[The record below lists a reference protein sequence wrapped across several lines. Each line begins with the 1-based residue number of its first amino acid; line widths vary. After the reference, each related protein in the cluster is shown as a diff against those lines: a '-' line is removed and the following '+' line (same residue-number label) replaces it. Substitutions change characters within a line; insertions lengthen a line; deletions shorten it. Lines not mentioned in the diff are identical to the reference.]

1 MERIVIQRP
10 NGSTLK
16 LYGKTNLA
24 RITRGEQRKKLL
36 GENTVEL
43 TVRSAKPLEL
53 EIGDKITVF
62 SEDYYLNLL
71 PEAKKTSSREYEYN
85 LTFESAQYELAKVMF
100 LDEDGSGLST
110 STNFTLRANLEEIG
124 RIIINNLNRV
134 YGTGKWVLYETPA
147 QTTDVRDFSYSEN
160 NCLAVLQKACEE
172 YGTEFKITTVVN
184 GGNTTYRIS
193 IKKIGSVVPY
203 TFQYGHNKGLYG
215 IKRKTVNSENIV
227 TRLYAFGGSQNL
239 PGDYRNYSSRL
250 RLPDTDGENTSYI
263 EDLDAIAAFG
273 IIEGAKLFEDIYP
286 KYEGTVT
293 AIDASDI
300 LSFTDSAFPFNLNEL
315 DGSGNTKYLLDGIS
329 AKITFNTGALA
340 GYTFEVK
347 SYDHATKTFKLLKYE
362 DDRGFVYPSV
372 DTSTFRIAATDK
384 YILSDINPP
393 QSYITAAENAL
404 LAAAQEYLN
413 ENKAPRVNYDIDIAE
428 EYLAKIAGPGAVVN
442 IFDVGDYVGI
452 KDSEINI
459 DRTGESSI
467 RIIEMHRDLCSAT
480 HYDYTISVSDTLE
493 VNVIERLIAGQK
505 DTENIINLNN
515 LTDVSK
521 LQRSWRSTQELL
533 NMVFDPEGYFDTAN
547 IKPASIETAMLS
559 VGAKSQQFTLQNT
572 VLEAN
577 YEGNANKIRITGGVL
592 IHYGLTETT
601 TPTWTLGSRTE
612 TLVSTA
618 ANYIY
623 ARCLKAGSTGEIIF
637 DTAQHNVEEGSYY
650 YFIIGVL
657 HSVDTT
663 TNTRW
668 ISLTYGAT
676 SVNGRYIKTGRIQSA
691 DGSCYFDLDNNE
703 IHGTITFTKN
713 GQNYNIADLQTQS
726 SEAYNYITNTLPG
739 ILSDIQAQ
747 LDGQIEQFFETYD
760 PTTSNAPANT
770 WTTTQDKENHLGDL
784 FYNTSTGKVFRWV
797 KESGVYKWQELQDS
811 EVAEALALANSALAL
826 AGTKRRIF
834 TTTPYPPYE
843 VGDLWVNGTDIKYC
857 INARATGSY
866 VSTDWDKA
874 SNYTDDSALTSFVN
888 TTFAALVTQ
897 VDGKIESWFGTTDP
911 STNWTTAAL
920 KSAHVGDLWYNTST
934 KILKRYNVSGSTYS
948 WGTIEDAAAI
958 AAAEAASQAQDTAD
972 GKRTVFTTTPYT
984 PYSVGDLWT
993 NGTDLKVC
1001 NTARATG
1008 SYVASDW
1015 GLATNYD
1022 HTKTVIDGGLI
1033 TSGTIQLAGDNN
1045 YILAG
1050 ITGQGSAGTSVRI
1063 WAGATFDNRA
1073 VAPFRVNQNGEVFAR
1088 YRIELQDTNNNGLA
1102 GICGQGTDGTDSKIR
1117 FWAGATYANRAS
1129 APFWVKSDGSLY
1141 CTKATLA
1148 NGCKV
1153 GGWDV
1158 SNSGIFNDTGDA
1170 YLIARKAYGDGKYT
1184 EARVGA
1190 SVFPASSGA
1199 SGCGYFINTR
1209 SAQWDTN
1216 YGIIIDVE
1224 NAAYNIALGVTGDVV
1239 VNGLNV
1245 SRKHKVTTAT
1255 ASSWHYMAYDAE
1267 IQIISCTV
1275 DTAWFVLPD
1284 RYSVA
1289 NHLGIGSSTP
1299 FSVPYTII
1307 GRYQTSGAKQFKIW
1321 GYSTSHDNIKNVRYP
1336 KWLNNNATIQ
1346 NGEIN
1351 MNEGDILTFQLVY
1364 DGSNYFAYLVNSRT

>member
-1 MERIVIQRP
+1 MERIVVQRP

-16 LYGKTNLA
+16 LYGKSNYA

-43 TVRSAKPLEL
+43 TVRSATPLEF

-71 PEAKKTSSREYEYN
+71 PEAKKTGSREYEYQ

-110 STNFTLRANLEEIG
+110 STNFTLRANIEEIG
-124 RIIINNLNRV
+124 RIIVNNLNRV
-134 YGTGKWVLYETPA
+134 YGPGKWILYETPE

-160 NCLAVLQKACEE
+160 NCLSVLQKACEE
-172 YGTEFKITTVVN
+172 YGTEFKIATIVN

-193 IKKIGSVVPY
+193 IRKIGSVVPY

-215 IKRKTVNSENIV
+215 LKRKTINSENIV
-227 TRLYAFGGSQNL
+227 TRLYAFGGNKNL
-239 PGDYRNYSSRL
+239 PANYRNYSSRL
-250 RLPDTDGENTSYI
+250 RLPDTRGDNKSYI
-263 EDLDAIAAFG
+263 EDNDAIAAFG
-273 IIEGAKLFEDIYP
+273 LIEGAQLFEDIYP

-293 AIDASDI
+293 GVVGDDI
-300 LSFTDSAFPFNLNEL
+300 LSFVDSAFPFDLNEL

-329 AKITFNTGALA
+329 AKITFNTGSLA

-347 SYDHATKTFKLLKYE
+347 SYNHSTKTFKLIKYE

-372 DTSTFRIAATDK
+372 DTATFRIGASDK
-384 YILSDINPP
+384 YVLSDIYPP
-393 QSYITAAENAL
+393 QSYIDAAEASL
-404 LAAAQEYLN
+404 LAAAQDYLN
-413 ENKAPRVNYDIDIAE
+413 QNKAPRVQYEIDIAE
-428 EYLAKIAGPGAVVN
+428 EYLNKLATPGTIVN

-452 KDSEINI
+452 KDEEINI
-459 DRTGESSI
+459 ERTGEASI
-467 RIIEMHRDLCSAT
+467 RIVEIHRDLCSKT
-480 HYDYTISVSDTLE
+480 HYDYTLSVSDTLE
-493 VNVIERLIAGQK
+493 VNVIERLISDQK
-505 DTENIINLNN
+505 DTENIINLNQ

-521 LQRSWRSTQELL
+521 LKRSWRSTQELL
-533 NMVFDPEGYFDTAN
+533 NMVFDPDGYFDAGN
-547 IKPASIETAMLS
+547 IRPASIETTMLS

-572 VLEAN
+572 VIEAN
-577 YEGNANKIRITGGVL
+577 YEGNPNKVRVTGGVL
-592 IHYGLTETT
+592 IHYGLTSNT
-601 TPTWTLGSRTE
+601 TPSWTLSTQTI
-612 TLVSTA
+612 TLTSTA
-618 ANYIY
+618 AYYIY
-623 ARCLKAGSTGEIIF
+623 AKCLKAGSTGEIIF
-637 DTAQHNVEEGSYY
+637 DTAQHSVEGGSYY

-657 HSVDTT
+657 HSVDS
-663 TNTRW
+663 NTRW

-713 GQNYNIADLQTQS
+713 GVDYNIADLQTQS

-739 ILSDIQAQ
+739 ILSNIQAQ

-760 PTTSNAPANT
+760 PTTSNLPASG

-784 FYNTSTGKVFRWV
+784 FYNTSTGKVFRWI
-797 KESGVYKWQELQDS
+797 KENGVYGWQELQDS

-834 TTTPYPPYE
+834 TATPYPPYD
-843 VGDLWVNGTDIKYC
+843 VGDLWVNGIDIMYC
-857 INARATGSY
+857 VVARATGSY

-888 TTFAALVTQ
+888 TTFANLVTQ

-958 AAAEAASQAQDTAD
+958 AAAEAASHAQDTAD
-972 GKRTVFTTTPYT
+972 GKRTVFTSTPYT
-984 PYSVGDLWT
+984 PYSVGDLWV
-993 NGTDLKVC
+993 NGTDLRVC
-1001 NTARATG
+1001 NTARASG

-1063 WAGATFDNRA
+1063 WAGATFDNRG
-1073 VAPFRVNQNGEVFAR
+1073 VAPFRVTQNGEVFAR

-1102 GICGQGTDGTDSKIR
+1102 GICGQGTDGTDSKVR
-1117 FWAGATYANRAS
+1117 FWAGKAYAQRSS
-1129 APFWVKSDGSLY
+1129 APFRVLSDGTLY
-1141 CTKATLA
+1141 CTKAELA
-1148 NGCKV
+1148 NGCKI

-1170 YLIARKAYGDGKYT
+1170 YMIARKAYGDGNYT
-1184 EARVGA
+1184 EARVGS
-1190 SVFPASSGA
+1190 SVFPAASGA
-1199 SGCGYFINTR
+1199 VGCGYFINTR
-1209 SAQWDTN
+1209 SAAWDTN
-1216 YGIIIDVE
+1216 YGILIDVE

-1321 GYSTSHDNIKNVRYP
+1321 GYSTSYDNIKNVRYP

-1364 DGSNYFAYLVNSRT
+1364 DGSNYFAYLTNHRT

>member
-1 MERIVIQRP
+1 MERIVVQRP

-43 TVRSAKPLEL
+43 TVRSATPLEF

-71 PEAKKTSSREYEYN
+71 PEAKKTGSREYEYQ

-110 STNFTLRANLEEIG
+110 STNFTLRANIEEIG
-124 RIIINNLNRV
+124 RIIVNNLNRV
-134 YGTGKWVLYETPA
+134 YGPGKWILYETPE

-160 NCLAVLQKACEE
+160 NCLSVLQKACEE
-172 YGTEFKITTVVN
+172 YGTEFKIATIVN

-193 IKKIGSVVPY
+193 IRKIGSVVPY

-215 IKRKTVNSENIV
+215 LKRKTINSENIV
-227 TRLYAFGGSQNL
+227 TRLYAFGGNKNL
-239 PGDYRNYSSRL
+239 PANYRNYSSRL
-250 RLPDTDGENTSYI
+250 RIPDTRGDNKSYI
-263 EDLDAIAAFG
+263 EDNDAIAAFG
-273 IIEGAKLFEDIYP
+273 LIEGAQLFEDIYP

-293 AIDASDI
+293 GVVGDDI
-300 LSFTDSAFPFNLNEL
+300 LSFVDSAFPFDLNEL

-329 AKITFNTGALA
+329 AKITFNTGSLA

-347 SYDHATKTFKLLKYE
+347 SYNHSTKTFKLIKYE

-372 DTSTFRIAATDK
+372 DTATFRIGASDK
-384 YILSDINPP
+384 YVLSDIYPP
-393 QSYITAAENAL
+393 QSYIDAAEASL
-404 LAAAQEYLN
+404 LAAAQDYLN
-413 ENKAPRVNYDIDIAE
+413 QNKAPRVQYEIDIAE
-428 EYLAKIAGPGAVVN
+428 EYLNKLATPGTIVN

-452 KDSEINI
+452 KDEEINI
-459 DRTGESSI
+459 ERTGEASI
-467 RIIEMHRDLCSAT
+467 RIVEMHRDLCSKT
-480 HYDYTISVSDTLE
+480 HYDYTLSVSDTLE
-493 VNVIERLIAGQK
+493 VNVIERLISDQK
-505 DTENIINLNN
+505 DTENIINLNQ

-521 LQRSWRSTQELL
+521 LKRSWRSTQELL
-533 NMVFDPEGYFDTAN
+533 NMVFDPDGYFDTGN
-547 IKPASIETAMLS
+547 IRPASIETAMLS

-572 VLEAN
+572 VIEAN
-577 YEGNANKIRITGGVL
+577 YEGNPNKVRVTGGVL
-592 IHYGLTETT
+592 IHYGLTDDT
-601 TPTWTLGSRTE
+601 TPSWTLSTQTI
-612 TLVSTA
+612 TLTSTA
-618 ANYIY
+618 AYYIY
-623 ARCLKAGSTGEIIF
+623 AKCLKAGSTGEIIF
-637 DTAQHNVEEGSYY
+637 DTAQHSVEEGSYY

-657 HSVDTT
+657 HSVES
-663 TNTRW
+663 NTRW

-834 TTTPYPPYE
+834 TATPYPPYD
-843 VGDLWVNGTDIKYC
+843 VGDLWVNGIDIMYC
-857 INARATGSY
+857 VVARATGSY
-866 VSTDWDKA
+866 VSTDWAPA

-972 GKRTVFTTTPYT
+972 GKRTVFTSTPYT
-984 PYSVGDLWT
+984 PYSVGDLWV
-993 NGTDLKVC
+993 NGTDLRVC
-1001 NTARATG
+1001 NTARASG

-1022 HTKTVIDGGLI
+1022 HTKTVIDGGLV

-1050 ITGQGSAGTSVRI
+1050 ITGQGSAGSSVRI
-1063 WAGATFDNRA
+1063 WAGATFDNRG
-1073 VAPFRVNQNGEVFAR
+1073 VAPFRVTQNGEVFAR

-1102 GICGQGTDGTDSKIR
+1102 GICGQGTDGTDSKVR

-1129 APFWVKSDGSLY
+1129 APFRVLSDGTLY
-1141 CTKATLA
+1141 CTKAELA
-1148 NGCKV
+1148 NGCTI
-1153 GGWDV
+1153 GGWEV
-1158 SNSGIFNDTGDA
+1158 SNWGIFNDTGDA

-1190 SVFPASSGA
+1190 SVFPPSTGA

-1209 SAQWDTN
+1209 SASWDTN
-1216 YGIIIDVE
+1216 YGILIDVE
-1224 NAAYNIALGVTGDVV
+1224 NAAYNIALGITGDVI

-1245 SRKHKVTTAT
+1245 ERKYELITTTAST
-1255 ASSWHYMAYDAE
+1255 YHILSYTSSVFLVRC
-1267 IQIISCTV
+1267 QT
-1275 DTAWFVLPD
+1275 DTSWIVLPD
-1284 RYSVA
+1284 KYYVA
-1289 NHLGIGSSTP
+1289 KHLGIGSTTP
-1299 FSVPYTII
+1299 FSVPITII
-1307 GRYQTSGAKQFKIW
+1307 GERSSTKTAQIYGRTTSISALN
-1321 GYSTSHDNIKNVRYP
+1321 TSSYP
-1336 KWLNNNATIQ
+1336 YRLNNNGGTE
-1346 NGEIN
+1346 NGGLGLAS
-1351 MNEGDILTFQLVY
+1351 GDIAKFQLVF
-1364 DGSNYFAYLVNSRT
+1364 DGTNYYAYLLNYRS

>member
-1 MERIVIQRP
+1 MERIVVQRP

-16 LYGKTNLA
+16 LYGKSNYA

-43 TVRSAKPLEL
+43 TVRSATPLEF

-71 PEAKKTSSREYEYN
+71 PEAKKTGSREYEYQ

-110 STNFTLRANLEEIG
+110 STNFTLRANIEEIG
-124 RIIINNLNRV
+124 RIIVNNLNRV
-134 YGTGKWVLYETPA
+134 YGPGKWILYETPE

-160 NCLAVLQKACEE
+160 NCLSVLQKACEE
-172 YGTEFKITTVVN
+172 YGTEFKIATIVN

-193 IKKIGSVVPY
+193 IRKIGSVVPY

-215 IKRKTVNSENIV
+215 LKRKTINSENIV
-227 TRLYAFGGSQNL
+227 TRLYAFGGNKNL
-239 PGDYRNYSSRL
+239 PANYRNYSSRL
-250 RLPDTDGENTSYI
+250 RLPDTRGDNKSYI
-263 EDLDAIAAFG
+263 EDNDAIAAFG
-273 IIEGAKLFEDIYP
+273 LIEGAQLFEDIYP

-293 AIDASDI
+293 GVVGDDI
-300 LSFTDSAFPFNLNEL
+300 LSFVDSAFPFDLNEL

-329 AKITFNTGALA
+329 AKITFNTGSLA

-347 SYDHATKTFKLLKYE
+347 SYNHSTKTFKLIKYE

-372 DTSTFRIAATDK
+372 DTATFRIGASDK
-384 YILSDINPP
+384 YVLSDIYPP
-393 QSYITAAENAL
+393 QSYIDAAEASL
-404 LAAAQEYLN
+404 LAAAQDYLN
-413 ENKAPRVNYDIDIAE
+413 QNKAPRVQYEIDIAE
-428 EYLAKIAGPGAVVN
+428 EYLNKLATPGTIVN

-452 KDSEINI
+452 KDEEINI
-459 DRTGESSI
+459 ERTGEASI
-467 RIIEMHRDLCSAT
+467 RIVEIHRDLCSKT
-480 HYDYTISVSDTLE
+480 HYDYTLSVSDTLE
-493 VNVIERLIAGQK
+493 VNVIERLISDQK
-505 DTENIINLNN
+505 DTENIINLNQ

-521 LQRSWRSTQELL
+521 LKRSWRSTQELL
-533 NMVFDPEGYFDTAN
+533 NMVFDPDGYFDAGN
-547 IKPASIETAMLS
+547 IRPASIETTMLS

-572 VLEAN
+572 VIEAN
-577 YEGNANKIRITGGVL
+577 YEGNPNKVRVTGGVL
-592 IHYGLTETT
+592 IHYGLTDDT
-601 TPTWTLGSRTE
+601 TPSWTLSTQTI
-612 TLVSTA
+612 TLTSTA
-618 ANYIY
+618 AYYIY
-623 ARCLKAGSTGEIIF
+623 AKCLKAGSTGEIIF
-637 DTAQHNVEEGSYY
+637 DTAQHSVEEGSYY

-657 HSVDTT
+657 HSVES
-663 TNTRW
+663 NTRW

-888 TTFAALVTQ
+888 TTFANLVTQ
-897 VDGKIESWFGTTDP
+897 VDGKIESWFQTSDP
-911 STNWTTAAL
+911 ATAWTTAAL
-920 KSAHVGDLWYNTST
+920 KSAHVGDLWYNTSS
-934 KILKRYNVSGSTYS
+934 KLLKRYTVSGSTYS
-948 WGTIEDAAAI
+948 WQTIEDAAAI
-958 AAAEAASQAQDTAD
+958 SAAEAASHAQDTAD
-972 GKRTVFTTTPYT
+972 GKRTVFTSTPYT
-984 PYSVGDLWT
+984 PYSVGDLWV
-993 NGTDLKVC
+993 NGTDLRVC
-1001 NTARATG
+1001 NTARASG

-1022 HTKTVIDGGLI
+1022 HTKTVIDGGLV

-1050 ITGQGSAGTSVRI
+1050 ITGQGSAGSSVRI
-1063 WAGATFDNRA
+1063 WAGATFDNRG
-1073 VAPFRVNQNGEVFAR
+1073 VAPFRVTQNGEVFAR

-1102 GICGQGTDGTDSKIR
+1102 GICGQGTDGTDSKVR
-1117 FWAGATYANRAS
+1117 FWAGKTYAQRSS
-1129 APFWVKSDGSLY
+1129 APFRVLSDGSLY
-1141 CTKATLA
+1141 CTKAELA
-1148 NGCKV
+1148 NGCKI

-1170 YLIARKAYGDGKYT
+1170 YMIARKAYGDGNYT
-1184 EARVGA
+1184 EARVGS

-1199 SGCGYFINTR
+1199 VGCGYFINTR
-1209 SAQWDTN
+1209 SAVWDVN
-1216 YGIIIDVE
+1216 YGMIIDVE
-1224 NAAYNIALGVTGDVV
+1224 NAAYNIALGVTGNVS
-1239 VNGLNV
+1239 VNGINV
-1245 SRKHKVTTAT
+1245 SNKLKVMTAQ
-1255 ASSWHYMAYDAE
+1255 ASTWHQLYYDADTVL
-1267 IQIISCTV
+1267 ISCTV
-1275 DTAWFVLPD
+1275 DTAWFILPE
-1284 RYSVA
+1284 RSEVC
-1289 NHLGIGSSTP
+1289 HQLGISTSAK
-1299 FSVPYTII
+1299 FSVPYTLI
-1307 GRYQTSGAKQFKIW
+1307 GKYQTSGAKNFKIW
-1321 GYSTSHDNIKNVRYP
+1321 GYSTSYSQTSNTKYP

-1346 NGEIN
+1346 NGSIE
-1351 MNEGDILTFQLVY
+1351 MGEGDILQFQLVY
-1364 DGSNYFAYLVNSRT
+1364 DGTNYFAYLTNHRT

>member
-16 LYGKTNLA
+16 LYGKSNLA

-43 TVRSAKPLEL
+43 TVRSATPLEF
-53 EIGDKITVF
+53 EIGDKISVF
-62 SEDYYLNLL
+62 SEDYWLNLL
-71 PEAKKTSSREYEYN
+71 PEAKKTGSREYEYQ

-110 STNFTLRANLEEIG
+110 STNFTLRANIEEIG
-124 RIIINNLNRV
+124 RIIVNNLNRV
-134 YGTGKWVLYETPA
+134 YGAGKWILYETPT

-160 NCLAVLQKACEE
+160 NCLSVLQKACEE
-172 YGTEFKITTVVN
+172 YGTEFKIATVVN

-193 IKKIGSVVPY
+193 IRKIGSVIPY

-215 IKRKTVNSENIV
+215 LKRKTVNSENIV
-227 TRLYAFGGSQNL
+227 TRLYAFGGNKNL
-239 PGDYRNYSSRL
+239 PANYRNYSSRL
-250 RLPDTDGENTSYI
+250 RLPDTRGDNKSYI
-263 EDLDAIAAFG
+263 EDNDAITAFG
-273 IIEGAKLFEDIYP
+273 IIEGAQLFEDIYP

-293 AIDASDI
+293 GIVSGDI
-300 LSFTDSAFPFNLNEL
+300 LSFVDSAFPFDLNEL

-329 AKITFNTGALA
+329 AKITFNTGSLA

-372 DTSTFRIAATDK
+372 DTATFRIAATDK
-384 YILSDINPP
+384 YILSDIYPP
-393 QSYITAAENAL
+393 QSYIDAAEASL

-413 ENKAPRVNYDIDIAE
+413 NNKAPRVQYEIDIAE
-428 EYLAKIAGPGAVVN
+428 EYLNKLATPGTIAN

-452 KDSEINI
+452 EDEEINI
-459 DRTGESSI
+459 SRTGSDSI
-467 RIIEMHRDLCSAT
+467 RIVELHRDLCSKT
-480 HYDYTISVSDTLE
+480 HYDYTLSVSDTLE
-493 VNVIERLIAGQK
+493 INVIERLIAGQE
-505 DTENIINLNN
+505 DIDNIIDLNQ

-533 NMVFDPEGYFDTAN
+533 NMVFDPDGYFDMGK
-547 IKPASIETAMLS
+547 IRPASIETAMLS

-572 VLEAN
+572 VIEAN
-577 YEGNANKIRITGGVL
+577 YEGNANKVRVTGGVL
-592 IHYGLTETT
+592 IHYGLTSNT
-601 TPTWTLGSRTE
+601 TPSWTLSTQTI
-612 TLVSTA
+612 TLTSTA
-618 ANYIY
+618 AYYIY
-623 ARCLKAGSTGEIIF
+623 AKCLKAGSTGEIIF
-637 DTAQHNVEEGSYY
+637 DTAQHSVEEGSYY

-657 HSVDTT
+657 HSVDSG
-663 TNTRW
+663 TRW

-713 GQNYNIADLQTQS
+713 GTDYNIADLQTQS

-739 ILSDIQAQ
+739 ILSNIQAQ

-760 PTTSNAPANT
+760 PTTSNAPAST

-784 FYNTSTGKVFRWV
+784 FYNTSTGKVFRWI
-797 KESGVYKWQELQDS
+797 KENGVYSWQELQDS
-811 EVAEALALANSALAL
+811 ELAEALALANSALAL

-834 TTTPYPPYE
+834 TATPYPPYD
-843 VGDLWVNGTDIKYC
+843 VGDLWVNGVDIKYC
-857 INARATGSY
+857 VNARATGSY
-866 VSTDWDKA
+866 VSSDWDYA
-874 SNYTDDSALTSFVN
+874 SHYTDDSALTSFIN
-888 TTFAALVTQ
+888 TTFANLVTQ
-897 VDGKIESWFGTTDP
+897 VDGKIESWFTTSDP
-911 STNWTTAAL
+911 ATAWTTAAL

-934 KILKRYNVSGSTYS
+934 KLLKRYTVSGSTYS
-948 WGTIEDAAAI
+948 WQTIEDAAAI

-984 PYSVGDLWT
+984 PYDVGDLWT

-1001 NTARATG
+1001 NTARHSG

-1050 ITGQGSAGTSVRI
+1050 ITGQGSAGSSVRI
-1063 WAGATFDNRA
+1063 WAGATFDSRA
-1073 VAPFRVNQNGEVFAR
+1073 VAPFRVTQNGEVFAR

-1102 GICGQGTDGTDSKIR
+1102 GICGQGTDGTDSKVR
-1117 FWAGATYANRAS
+1117 FWAGKSYAQRSS
-1129 APFWVKSDGSLY
+1129 APFRVLSDGTLY
-1141 CTKATLA
+1141 CTKAELA
-1148 NGCKV
+1148 NGCTI
-1153 GGWDV
+1153 GGWQV

-1170 YLIARKAYGDGKYT
+1170 YLIARKSYGDGKYT
-1184 EARVGA
+1184 EARVGS

-1199 SGCGYFINTR
+1199 TGCGYFINTQQNTYGR
-1209 SAQWDTN
+1209 N

-1224 NAAYNIALGVTGDVV
+1224 NAAYNLALGVTG
-1239 VNGLNV
+1239 NV
-1245 SRKHKVTTAT
+1245 SVDGLSVERKHKVMTAQ
-1255 ASSWHYMAYDAE
+1255 ASTWHEIGYDASTV
-1267 IQIISCTV
+1267 IINCTV
-1275 DTAWFVLPD
+1275 DTAWFILPS
-1284 RYSVA
+1284 RYVVA
-1289 NHLGIGSSTP
+1289 DQLGIGSSTP
-1299 FSVPYTII
+1299 FSVPLTII
-1307 GRYQTSGAKQFKIW
+1307 GRYQTSGAKEFKII
-1321 GYSTSHDNIKNVRYP
+1321 GRSSSYTQTNYAKYP
-1336 KWLNNNATIQ
+1336 YRLNNNAVRQ
-1346 NGEIN
+1346 EGLLA
-1351 MNEGDILTFQLVY
+1351 MNEGDVVRLQLVF
-1364 DGSNYFAYLVNSRT
+1364 DGSNYFAYMLSHAS

>member
-16 LYGKTNLA
+16 LYGKNNLA

-36 GENTVEL
+36 GENTVDF
-43 TVRSAKPLEL
+43 TVRSAKPLEF

-62 SEDYYLNLL
+62 SEDYFLNLL
-71 PEAKKTSSREYEYN
+71 PEAKKLSSREYEYS

-110 STNFTLRANLEEIG
+110 STNFTLRANIEEIG
-124 RIIINNLNRV
+124 RIIINNLDRV
-134 YGTGKWVLYETPA
+134 YGQGKWILAETPA
-147 QTTDVRDFSYSEN
+147 QATDVRDFSYSEN

-172 YGTEFKITTVVN
+172 YGTEFKIDTVVS

-193 IKKIGSVVPY
+193 IKKIGAVVPY
-203 TFQYGHNKGLYG
+203 TFKYGHNKGLYAL
-215 IKRKTVNSENIV
+215 KRKTVNSENIV

-239 PGDYRNYSSRL
+239 PANYRNYSSRL
-250 RLPDTDGENTSYI
+250 RLPDTDGENNSYI
-263 EDLDAIAAFG
+263 EDNDAIAAFG
-273 IIEGAKLFEDIYP
+273 IVEGAQLFEDIYP

-293 AIDASDI
+293 AIDAGDI
-300 LSFTDSAFPFNLNEL
+300 LSFTDSAFPFDLNEL
-315 DGSGNTKYLLDGIS
+315 DASGNTKYLLDGVS
-329 AKITFNTGALA
+329 AKITFNTGSLA

-362 DDRGFVYPSV
+362 DERGFVYPSV

-384 YILSDINPP
+384 YILSDIYPP
-393 QSYITAAENAL
+393 QSYIDAAEGELLNA
-404 LAAAQEYLN
+404 AREYLDK
-413 ENKAPRVNYDIDIAE
+413 NKAPRVLYDIDISE
-428 EYLAKIAGPGAVVN
+428 EYLAKLAGSGAVVN

-452 KDSEINI
+452 EDPEINVE
-459 DRTGESSI
+459 RTGDASI
-467 RIIEMHRDLCSAT
+467 RIVEIHRDLCSAT
-480 HYDYTISVSDTLE
+480 HYDYTLSVSDTLE

-618 ANYIY
+618 AHYIY

-637 DTAQHNVEEGSYY
+637 DTAQHQVEEGSYY

-657 HSVDTT
+657 HSVDTA

-703 IHGTITFTKN
+703 IHGTISFTKN

-797 KESGVYKWQELQDS
+797 KENGVYKWQELQDS

-834 TTTPYPPYE
+834 TATPYPPYD
-843 VGDLWVNGTDIKYC
+843 VGDLWVNGVDIMYC
-857 INARATGSY
+857 VHARATGSY

-874 SNYTDDSALTSFVN
+874 SNYTDDSALDNFVN
-888 TTFAALVTQ
+888 TTFADLVTQ
-897 VDGKIESWFGTTDP
+897 VDGKIESWFTNSDP
-911 STNWTTAAL
+911 ATAWTTTAL
-920 KSAHVGDLWYNTST
+920 KTAHVGDLWYNTSS
-934 KILKRYNVSGSTYS
+934 KVLKRYNKSGNTYS

-972 GKRTVFTTTPYT
+972 GKRTVFTSTPYT
-984 PYSVGDLWT
+984 PYSVGDLWV

-1015 GLATNYD
+1015 GRATNYD

-1050 ITGQGSAGTSVRI
+1050 ITGQGSAGSSVRI
-1063 WAGATFDNRA
+1063 WAGATFDSRG
-1073 VAPFRVNQNGEVFAR
+1073 VAPFRVTQNGEVFAR
-1088 YRIELQDTNNNGLA
+1088 YRIELQDANNNGLA
-1102 GICGQGTDGTDSKIR
+1102 GICGQGTDGTDSKVR
-1117 FWAGATYANRAS
+1117 FWAGTTYANRAS
-1129 APFWVKSDGSLY
+1129 APFRVLSDGSLY
-1141 CTKATLA
+1141 CNKAELA

-1153 GGWDV
+1153 GGWEV
-1158 SNSGIFNDTGDA
+1158 SNSGIFNDDGDA
-1170 YLIARKAYGDGKYT
+1170 YVIARKSYGDGRYT
-1184 EARVGA
+1184 EARIGA

-1199 SGCGYFINTR
+1199 SGCGLFMNTR
-1209 SAQWDTN
+1209 AASWDTN
-1216 YGIIIDVE
+1216 YGVIIDVE
-1224 NAAYNIALGVTGDVV
+1224 NAAYNIALGVTG
-1239 VNGLNV
+1239 NV
-1245 SRKHKVTTAT
+1245 SVKGLGVECKHKVTTAQ
-1255 ASSWHYMAYDAE
+1255 ASSWHEIGYDASTV
-1267 IQIISCTV
+1267 IINCTV
-1275 DTAWFVLPD
+1275 DTAWFILPD
-1284 RYSVA
+1284 RNEVA
-1289 NHLGIGSSTP
+1289 RQLGIGTSTP
-1299 FSVPYTII
+1299 FSVPLTII
-1307 GRYQTSGAKQFKIW
+1307 GRYQSSGAKEFKII
-1321 GYSTSHDNIKNVRYP
+1321 GRSSSYTQTNYAKYP
-1336 KWLNNNATIQ
+1336 YRLNNNAVRQ
-1346 NGEIN
+1346 EGLLA
-1351 MNEGDILTFQLVY
+1351 MNEGDVVRFQLVY
-1364 DGSNYFAYLVNSRT
+1364 DGSNYFAYTLSHSS